1 MFDISELIRPEPL
14 KFKPYT
20 SARHLVSSGEIM
32 LDANENPYDEENLN
46 RYPDP
51 NQIALRE
58 SLSNYADAPL
68 DNIFVG
74 SGSDEIIDLLIRL
87 FCRPGRDEVLIIEP
101 TYGMYRVCAE
111 LNAVSVSSCLL
122 NDEFDI
128 ELSSLRSALNEKT
141 KIIFCCSPNNPTGNL
156 LSVAE
161 LLEYTKS
168 EGIITVVDEAY
179 LEFSKSTSVSR
190 LLDGYPNLVVLRTLS
205 KAWGLAGI
213 RLGYSVAA
221 AEIVS
226 YLMRI
231 KLPYNINVLSSDRAL
246 EALSDKANMEKK
258 VSEIISERER
268 LIEEFN
274 NLSIFEE
281 VYPSVANFVLLK
293 SRFSSKIKLTLAEN
307 GIIIRDR
314 SADPLLENCIRITVG
329 TPEQNGMLLNVL
341 KGMNL

>member
-1 MFDISELIRPEPL
+1 MFDISELIRPELL

-87 FCRPGRDEVLIIEP
+87 FCEPGRDEVLIIEP

-122 NDEFDI
+122 NDDFDI

-190 LLDGYPNLVVLRTLS
+190 LLDEYPNLVVLRTLS

-213 RLGYSVAA
+213 RLGYSVTA

-258 VSEIISERER
+258 VSEIIAERER
-268 LIEEFN
+268 LIGEFN

-281 VYPSVANFVLLK
+281 VYPSVANFILLK

-341 KGMNL
+341 NGMNL

>member
-1 MFDISELIRPEPL
+1 MFDISELIRPELL

-87 FCRPGRDEVLIIEP
+87 FCEPGRDGVLIIEP

-190 LLDGYPNLVVLRTLS
+190 LLDEYPNLVVLRTLS

>member
-1 MFDISELIRPEPL
+1 MFDISELIRPELL

-87 FCRPGRDEVLIIEP
+87 FCEPGRDEVLIIEP

-190 LLDGYPNLVVLRTLS
+190 LLDEYPNLVVLRTLS

-281 VYPSVANFVLLK
+281 VYPSVANFILLK

-341 KGMNL
+341 NGMNL

>member
-1 MFDISELIRPEPL
+1 MFDISELIRPELL

-87 FCRPGRDEVLIIEP
+87 FCEPGRDEVLIIEP

-190 LLDGYPNLVVLRTLS
+190 LLDEYPNLVVLRTLS